1 MERAD
6 AARGEP
12 PAATLSLKQQLT
24 RVSGSVRLDG
34 KDVALEEELRGDR
47 LSFRLAGRQGEF
59 SGQVKGNQI
68 EGLVDKGGTK
78 FPWSAILGG

>member
-1 MERAD
+1 V
-6 AARGEP
+6 
-12 PAATLSLKQQLT
+12 K
-24 RVSGSVRLDG
+24 
-34 KDVALEEELRGDR
+34 LRGDR
-47 LSFRLAGRQGEF
+47 LSFRLSGRQGQF